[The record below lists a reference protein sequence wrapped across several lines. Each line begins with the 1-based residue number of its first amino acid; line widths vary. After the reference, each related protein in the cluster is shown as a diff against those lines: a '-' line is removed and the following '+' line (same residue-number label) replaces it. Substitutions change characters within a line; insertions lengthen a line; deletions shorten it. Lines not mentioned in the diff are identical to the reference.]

1 MPWKWVLFL
10 KKTLLADTNF
20 CLSLPS
26 PPGNNQQQ
34 SSVLINPGHPA
45 PGGGCLGSR
54 LISGSYE
61 PAIAKF
67 NVILVPA
74 SVTYADSFRI
84 RGTNFFSCESRNCL
98 FFFKYLK
105 ILISK
110 ELSNLFFNFDF
121 RKYLNY
127 VDLSHVRFFFYKER
141 NVEKVMWG
149 CCFPIV
155 KRRKNGLVS

>member
-1 MPWKWVLFL
+1 M

-45 PGGGCLGSR
+45 PGGSCLGSQ

-84 RGTNFFSCESRNCL
+84 RGTIFSSVKVETAY
-98 FFFKYLK
+98 FFFK
-105 ILISK
+105 
-110 ELSNLFFNFDF
+110 
-121 RKYLNY
+121 
-127 VDLSHVRFFFYKER
+127 
-141 NVEKVMWG
+141 
-149 CCFPIV
+149 
-155 KRRKNGLVS
+155 